1 MGVRPRSL
9 TCGKGGELKQL
20 KLDNGCSTQVAYLW

>member
-1 MGVRPRSL
+1 MSVRPKPL

-20 KLDNGCSTQVAYLW
+20 KLDNGCLTQAAYLW